1 MPYLASVCAHV
12 HGCFVMF
19 YQQDAI
25 LFPVAVFSP
34 AYAFLAAF
42 EKILRKKFCGGDVV
56 KDIDVGGRCCLPDE
70 DGSREI
76 AAFADALEYAVC
88 RMAKAVETACCME
101 VLLRKR

>member
-1 MPYLASVCAHV
+1 MFCDVLPAGCDPFPGGGIFAGVCIF
-12 HGCFVMF
+12 GG
-19 YQQDAI
+19 I
-25 LFPVAVFSP
+25 
-34 AYAFLAAF
+34 